1 MTTPTIINLPPSPSD
16 PPTPSDMGP
25 GNPNSGTAS
34 LSALS
39 TTAIKDGHQGQ
50 PFPRG
55 RHSRCSFTTSTT
67 TPEPERADRISRL
80 DGLGCITTARAGQ
93 QAFSSHIPPLYAPAY
108 FENHATLNECST
120 VGSAS
125 ATGSIAGRMTRA
137 SDSDVYDAGEIS
149 EDHDQG
155 NGTLSVGSDEGNENP
170 VRFGE
175 CANSTSS
182 GPIPRPPGLKR
193 VSSGGLGAGPNSKG
207 SSNVNRSTALASY
220 LQEQQYHAGE
230 SSMTS
235 LSPTAGSS
243 NPEPMN
249 QNAHTLDGMTFDSG
263 LLDTTASFTPFATSS
278 GRSSNGSGSQQSG

>member
-25 GNPNSGTAS
+25 GSPNSGTAS

-50 PFPRG
+50 PFPHG
-55 RHSRCSFTTSTT
+55 
-67 TPEPERADRISRL
+67 P
-80 DGLGCITTARAGQ
+80 GLGCITTTRAGQ
-93 QAFSSHIPPLYAPAY
+93 QASSSKILPPYAPAY
-108 FENHATLNECST
+108 FETHAALNECST
-120 VGSAS
+120 VGSGS
-125 ATGSIAGRMTRA
+125 ATGSIAGRMTWA
-137 SDSDVYDAGEIS
+137 SDSDSYDAGGIS

-155 NGTLSVGSDEGNENP
+155 NGTSSVGSDEGNENQ

-182 GPIPRPPGLKR
+182 GPISRPPGLKR
-193 VSSGGLGAGPNSKG
+193 VSSRRLGAGHNSKG

-235 LSPTAGSS
+235 LSPTPGSRA
-243 NPEPMN
+243 PEPLN
-249 QNAHTLDGMTFDSG
+249 RNTHTPDGMSFDSD
-263 LLDTTASFTPFATSS
+263 LLDTTARSTPLAKSL
-278 GRSSNGSGSQQSG
+278 GRSRNGFGSQQSG

>member
-50 PFPRG
+50 PFPHA
-55 RHSRCSFTTSTT
+55 RHSQCSFTTSTT
-67 TPEPERADRISRL
+67 TPEPERTDRISRL
-80 DGLGCITTARAGQ
+80 AGLGCITTTSAGQ
-93 QAFSSHIPPLYAPAY
+93 QASSSHILPPYAPAY
-108 FENHATLNECST
+108 FETHAALNKCST
-120 VGSAS
+120 VGSGS
-125 ATGSIAGRMTRA
+125 ATGSIAGCMTWA
-137 SDSDVYDAGEIS
+137 SDSDAYDAGEIS
-149 EDHDQG
+149 EDYDQG
-155 NGTLSVGSDEGNENP
+155 NGTSSVGSDEGNENQ

-193 VSSGGLGAGPNSKG
+193 VSSRRLGAGPNSKG
-207 SSNVNRSTALASY
+207 GSNVNRSTALASY

-235 LSPTAGSS
+235 LSPTPGSRA
-243 NPEPMN
+243 PEPLN
-249 QNAHTLDGMTFDSG
+249 QNTHTPDGMTFDSD
-263 LLDTTASFTPFATSS
+263 LLDITAKSTPLDTSS
-278 GRSSNGSGSQQSG
+278 GRSSNGFGSQQSG